1 MQADE
6 HRLNGVISLY
16 KPVERMQYR
25 TRYSSRACL
34 CVFWPIGAEHEWVHV
49 ECLCVRGRLLI
60 SMADPVAGQDG
71 PVCAL
76 DAEAA
81 QAQSRGASNIVEN
94 VGAMALRARPHG
106 DDVLVDNVSAAH
118 ISSELNRRYAR
129 RGESPS
135 KAKGRD

>member
-1 MQADE
+1 
-6 HRLNGVISLY
+6 
-16 KPVERMQYR
+16 
-25 TRYSSRACL
+25 
-34 CVFWPIGAEHEWVHV
+34 
-49 ECLCVRGRLLI
+49 
-60 SMADPVAGQDG
+60 MADPVAGQDG